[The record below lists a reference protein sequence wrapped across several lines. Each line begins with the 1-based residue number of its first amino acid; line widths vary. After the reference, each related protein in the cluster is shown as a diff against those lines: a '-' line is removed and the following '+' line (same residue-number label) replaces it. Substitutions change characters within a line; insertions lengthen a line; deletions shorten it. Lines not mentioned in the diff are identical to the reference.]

1 MSGTACGPVRFIDL
15 FAGIG
20 GIRLGFE
27 RAFRRHETVFVS
39 EWDTY
44 AQATYRTN
52 FPTPAEIAGDIT
64 KISEKDVPPFDVCLA
79 GFPYQIFSVEPET
92 KAERKKRAADEN
104 FRTGVFGAD
113 GRHIAVPR
121 LKGFVVGHGAHP
133 SGAIQTI
140 PAAQSQQ
147 LRILSCGK
155 TPIPTSPEAGSGRR
169 RSLSK

>member
-104 FRTGVFGAD
+104 LRPGVFRAD
-113 GRHIAVPR
+113 GCHIAAPR
-121 LKGFVVGHGAHP
+121 LRGFVVGHGAASFGGDSDYTGGAESTAEDFVVRENADFNLSR
-133 SGAIQTI
+133 SG
-140 PAAQSQQ
+140 
-147 LRILSCGK
+147 
-155 TPIPTSPEAGSGRR
+155 
-169 RSLSK
+169 

>member
-52 FPTPAEIAGDIT
+52 FPTPAEIVDDIT
-64 KISEKDVPPFDVCLA
+64 KISEKDVPSFDVCLA
-79 GFPYQIFSVEPET
+79 SFPCQIFSVGPET

-113 GRHIAVPR
+113 GRHIAVSR
-121 LKGFVVGHGAHP
+121 LKGFVVGHGAASFWGDSDYTGCTESATEDFVLRENADSNLSR
-133 SGAIQTI
+133 SG
-140 PAAQSQQ
+140 
-147 LRILSCGK
+147 
-155 TPIPTSPEAGSGRR
+155 
-169 RSLSK
+169 

>member
-1 MSGTACGPVRFIDL
+1 MSGTACGPVRFINL

-79 GFPYQIFSVEPET
+79 GFPCQAFSLAGRRMGFQNSYKGGCRGTLFQDVV
-92 KAERKKRAADEN
+92 RKGGVVGVVCRAPYNRRPEN
-104 FRTGVFGAD
+104 FRS
-113 GRHIAVPR
+113 RS
-121 LKGFVVGHGAHP
+121 VGGHEP
-133 SGAIQTI
+133 Q
-140 PAAQSQQ
+140 
-147 LRILSCGK
+147 
-155 TPIPTSPEAGSGRR
+155 
-169 RSLSK
+169 